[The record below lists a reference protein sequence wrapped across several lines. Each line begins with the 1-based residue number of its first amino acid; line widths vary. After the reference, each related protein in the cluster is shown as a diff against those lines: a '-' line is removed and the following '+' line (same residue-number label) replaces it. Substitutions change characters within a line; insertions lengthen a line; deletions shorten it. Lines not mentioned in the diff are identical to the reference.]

1 MAPTQPAI
9 TVKTLSESPNL
20 KSIPSNYVN
29 SSIYP
34 SDSPASH
41 PLDHSNSIPTV
52 DFSLLTSNDPHQR
65 SDAINC
71 LNKACQDWGFFMV
84 VNHGIPKNLMK
95 AVIDGTQGFF
105 NMTEEEKKEF
115 EGKNVLDPIRCGTSF
130 NTSKEKVF
138 FWRDYLKVFVHP
150 HFHSPCKPEGYSDI
164 MLEYCE
170 KSRQVAKE
178 LLGGISEGLGL
189 EECYLEKSLEMKK
202 SGFQIFIA
210 NYYACCPQPELA
222 LGMPPHSDHGLLTL
236 IVQNQVGGLQ
246 VQHQGKWI
254 HVNALPNS
262 LLVNTG
268 DHLEIFSNGKYKS
281 NVHRVVVNNTSPRI
295 SVAVAHGPSLEAI
308 VSPASPLV
316 QRENNPAAYVPMKY
330 KDYMELQQSNQLH
343 QKSILEQ
350 VKIDQRN

>member
-9 TVKTLSESPNL
+9 SVKTLSESPNL

-29 SSIYP
+29 SDICP
-34 SDSPASH
+34 SDSPASEPH
-41 PLDHSNSIPTV
+41 DYSNLIPTV
-52 DFSLLTSNDPHQR
+52 DFSLLTSTDPHQR
-65 SDAINC
+65 SQAINN
-71 LNKACQDWGFFMV
+71 LNKACQEWGFFMV
-84 VNHGIPKNLMK
+84 VNHGIPENLMK
-95 AVIDGTQGFF
+95 EVINGTEGFF
-105 NMTEEEKKEF
+105 NLREEEKKEF
-115 EGKNVLDPIRCGTSF
+115 EGKNVLDPIRRGTSF
-130 NTSKEKVF
+130 NTSKEKAF

-150 HFHSPCKPEGYSDI
+150 HFHSPNKPQGYSDI
-164 MLEYCE
+164 MWEYCE

-178 LLGGISEGLGL
+178 LLGGISQGLGL
-189 EECYLEKSLEMKK
+189 EECDLEKTLDMK

-210 NYYACCPQPELA
+210 NYYPRCPQPELA

-236 IVQNQVGGLQ
+236 IIQNQVGGLQ

-281 NVHRVVVNNTSPRI
+281 NLHKVVVNNTSLRI
-295 SVAVAHGPSLEAI
+295 SVAVIHGPSLEAI

-316 QRENNPAAYVPMKY
+316 QSEGNPPAYVPMKY
-330 KDYMELQQSNQLH
+330 KDYMEMQQSNQLH

-350 VKIDQRN
+350 VKIERN

>member
-9 TVKTLSESPNL
+9 TVKILSESPNL

-29 SSIYP
+29 SAMYP
-34 SDSPASH
+34 SDSPASD
-41 PLDHSNSIPTV
+41 PIDSNSIPTV
-52 DFSLLTSNDPHQR
+52 DFSLLNSTDPHQR
-65 SDAINC
+65 SEAINS

-84 VNHGIPKNLMK
+84 VNHGIPENLMK
-95 AVIDGTQGFF
+95 EVIDGTQGFF
-105 NMTEEEKKEF
+105 NMREEEKKEF
-115 EGKNVLDPIRCGTSF
+115 EGKHVLDPIRCGTSF
-130 NTSKEKVF
+130 NASKEKAF

-150 HFHSPCKPEGYSDI
+150 KFHSPSKPQGYSDT
-164 MLEYCE
+164 MSEYSE
-170 KSRQVAKE
+170 KTREVAKG
-178 LLGGISEGLGL
+178 LLAGISEGLGL
-189 EECYLEKSLEMKK
+189 EECFLDKALDMK

-210 NYYACCPQPELA
+210 NYYPRCPQPELA

-236 IVQNQVGGLQ
+236 IIQNQVGGLQ

-281 NVHRVVVNNTSPRI
+281 NVHRVVVNNTRPRI

-308 VSPASPLV
+308 VSPACPLV
-316 QRENNPAAYVPMKY
+316 QSESNPPAYIPMKY

-350 VKIDQRN
+350 VKILRN

>member
-1 MAPTQPAI
+1 MSQIIKPSI
-9 TVKTLSESPNL
+9 SVKTLSESPNL

-29 SSIYP
+29 SDIYP
-34 SDSPASH
+34 SEPHDY
-41 PLDHSNSIPTV
+41 SNLIPTV
-52 DFSLLTSNDPHQR
+52 DFSLLTSTDPHQR
-65 SDAINC
+65 SQAINN
-71 LNKACQDWGFFMV
+71 LNKACQEWGFFMV
-84 VNHGIPKNLMK
+84 VNHGIPENLMK
-95 AVIDGTQGFF
+95 EVINGTEGFF
-105 NMTEEEKKEF
+105 NLREEEKKEF

-130 NTSKEKVF
+130 NVSKEKAF

-150 HFHSPCKPEGYSDI
+150 QFHSPNKPQGYSDI
-164 MLEYCE
+164 MWEYCE

-178 LLGGISEGLGL
+178 LLRGISQGLGL
-189 EECYLEKSLEMKK
+189 EECYLEKTLDMK

-210 NYYACCPQPELA
+210 NYYPRCPQPELA

-236 IVQNQVGGLQ
+236 IIQNQVGGLQ

-254 HVNALPNS
+254 QVNALPNS

-281 NVHRVVVNNTSPRI
+281 NVHKVVVNNTSPRI

-308 VSPASPLV
+308 VSPASQLV
-316 QRENNPAAYVPMKY
+316 QSESNPPAYVPIKY
-330 KDYMELQQSNQLH
+330 KDYMEMQQSNQLH

-350 VKIDQRN
+350 VKIKKN

>member
-1 MAPTQPAI
+1 MSQIIKPSI
-9 TVKTLSESPNL
+9 SVKTLSESPNL

-29 SSIYP
+29 SDIYP
-34 SDSPASH
+34 SEYHDY
-41 PLDHSNSIPTV
+41 SNLIPTV
-52 DFSLLTSNDPHQR
+52 DFSLLTSTDPHQR
-65 SDAINC
+65 SQAINN
-71 LNKACQDWGFFMV
+71 LNKACQEWGFFMV
-84 VNHGIPKNLMK
+84 VNHGIPENLMK
-95 AVIDGTQGFF
+95 EVINGTEGFF
-105 NMTEEEKKEF
+105 NLREEEKKEF

-130 NTSKEKVF
+130 NVSKEKAF

-150 HFHSPCKPEGYSDI
+150 QFHSPNKPQGYSDI
-164 MLEYCE
+164 MWEYCE

-178 LLGGISEGLGL
+178 LLRGISQGLGL
-189 EECYLEKSLEMKK
+189 EECCLEKTLDMK

-210 NYYACCPQPELA
+210 NYYPRCPQPELA

-236 IVQNQVGGLQ
+236 IIQNQVGGLQ

-254 HVNALPNS
+254 QVNALPNS

-281 NVHRVVVNNTSPRI
+281 NVHKVVVNNTSPRI

-308 VSPASPLV
+308 VSPASQLV
-316 QRENNPAAYVPMKY
+316 QSESNPPAYVPIKY
-330 KDYMELQQSNQLH
+330 KDYMEMQQSNQLH

-350 VKIDQRN
+350 VKIKKN